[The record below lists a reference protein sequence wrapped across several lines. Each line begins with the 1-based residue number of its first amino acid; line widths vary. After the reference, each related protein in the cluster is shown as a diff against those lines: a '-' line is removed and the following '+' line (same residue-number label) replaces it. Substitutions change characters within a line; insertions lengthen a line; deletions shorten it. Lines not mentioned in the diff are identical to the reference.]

1 MSFHIHAAGT
11 GGFRHT
17 RNWGDEGDIYD
28 IASAMSLANSA
39 RDGPG
44 ALASEY
50 VTGEILG
57 SNDVTSMGPVERSTF
72 TVGTLACMGA
82 LNDAFTLALAERS
95 RMQIAIT
102 AQSPSSMP
110 FFPDVGGH
118 MRFTYEAR
126 DSFYDFMSDLTPR
139 LEAADLNRFTVLCAL
154 ARVFNE
160 WPSYGSRGIPM
171 LVVTITGT

>member
-1 MSFHIHAAGT
+1 MSFRIHAAGT
-11 GGFRHT
+11 GGFIHT

-39 RDGPG
+39 SGGPG
-44 ALASEY
+44 SLASEY
-50 VTGEILG
+50 ATGEILG
-57 SNDVTSMGPVERSTF
+57 STEATSMGPVERSTF
-72 TVGTLACMGA
+72 AVGSITCMHT

-118 MRFTYEAR
+118 MRFTYDMR
-126 DSFYDFMSDLTPR
+126 DSFYDFMSDLTPK

-154 ARVFNE
+154 ARVFAE
-160 WPSYGSRGIPM
+160 WPHHGSRGIPM
-171 LVVTITGT
+171 LVVQITGT